1 LRVSQICL
9 ALSKPLTLW
18 YSSLHKDASKTV
30 VACAFLWICSLMN
43 CQYYQKAFRFQRSP
57 KYLDGERM
65 GDYAF
70 CDSKM
75 SSLLHQSAEVSQVE
89 LKVNEHW
96 S

>member
-1 LRVSQICL
+1 MNTGLSV
-9 ALSKPLTLW
+9 LSKSIP
-18 YSSLHKDASKTV
+18 
-30 VACAFLWICSLMN
+30 
-43 CQYYQKAFRFQRSP
+43 FQRSP
-57 KYLDGERM
+57 KYLDGERI